1 MDSTWFSLSNDGIVL
16 FLGPFFNTLLIFV
29 SQILYWMNFL
39 MFYYL
44 IEQKYHK
51 VLKNGPKIKDIISF
65 VRRDN
70 VESENVIKNEIW
82 YF

>member
-1 MDSTWFSLSNDGIVL
+1 
-16 FLGPFFNTLLIFV
+16 
-29 SQILYWMNFL
+29 MNFL

-51 VLKNGPKIKDIISF
+51 VLKNGPKIKDITSF

-70 VESENVIKNEIW
+70 VESEYVIKNEIW
-82 YF
+82 HF